1 MQPTSMEQIDRAA
14 LTLLQALAEH
24 GRALAPYFESGHL
37 EGLEQDLVRLRQALL
52 AVQMGPLYWETPAD
66 QQADQR
72 APD

>member
-24 GRALAPYFESGHL
+24 GQALAPYFEHGHI

-52 AVQMGPLYWETPAD
+52 ALQMGPLYWETHAD
-66 QQADQR
+66 ER
-72 APD
+72 TWSEERE